1 MKFAFVKILVPV
13 LTIMIQFHAHNRS
26 HIGSTPFSFGVN
38 EARADGDG
46 GGGDGGGDS
55 GGDGDDG
62 DDGDGGDDGNEGQAA
77 VDAANC
83 AAQAGISTA
92 QSLGLDPGVGLGIA
106 ATAYGALSPGVTPE
120 GVAAA
125 VGPAATAAAI
135 GFGVDPGAAAAIGNA
150 MSAAALSGCDATS

>member
-1 MKFAFVKILVPV
+1 MRLAFIKILVPV
-13 LTIMIQFHAHNRS
+13 LTLMIQVRGHHGSHTARS
-26 HIGSTPFSFGVN
+26 LFSFGVS
-38 EARADGDG
+38 EALADGDG

-62 DDGDGGDDGNEGQAA
+62 DDGDGEDGNEGQAA